1 MPRNVSALIPHRPR
15 IFLSAFFLF
24 CCGSHHLDL
33 CLPAAYSV
41 RVGQNENT
49 CAGSGLGQRP
59 LAVLDDYF
67 SVYLGCDIGLIPPG
81 QTVIVASPR
90 RECAEVLY
98 TDPFPVWMI
107 ITQSRCAISV
117 RDNLFK
123 TVGSLARAMGLA
135 NLRRPEFARQLV
147 LTVAR
152 TMGIRQRV
160 GSSSG
165 PILYCTT
172 DTLRM
177 HELHPCRRLL
187 LTDLPAVRESGM
199 LPGPWLE
206 HSIRVGTAFAVFQN
220 TKLVSLA
227 ATLPAPHL
235 SEKVAE
241 VSVPGTLE
249 EFRNQGCGRT
259 VVSHTTRAVLETG
272 RIPVYITS
280 DANLASQ
287 RTAAAVGYI
296 AYGWQFQIR
305 TLQS

>member
-1 MPRNVSALIPHRPR
+1 MSMPL
-15 IFLSAFFLF
+15 LF
-24 CCGSHHLDL
+24 CCVARSHLDHRS
-33 CLPAAYSV
+33 PPSYPV
-41 RVGQNENT
+41 RVGQHENT
-49 CAGSGLGQRP
+49 GAGSGLGEQP

-67 SVYLGCDIGLIPPG
+67 SAYLGCDIGLIPPG

-90 RECAEVLY
+90 RERAEAFY
-98 TDPFPVWMI
+98 TDSFPVWMI

-117 RDNLFK
+117 RNNLFK
-123 TVGSLARAMGLA
+123 TVGSFAKAMGLA

-147 LTVAR
+147 LTVAK
-152 TMGIRQRV
+152 TMGIHQRV

-177 HELHPCRRLL
+177 HQLHPCRRLL

-206 HSIRVGTAFAVFQN
+206 HSIHAGTAFAVFRD
-220 TKLVSLA
+220 TKLISLA

-235 SEKVAE
+235 SDKVAE

-259 VVSHTTRAVLETG
+259 VVSHTTKAVLETG
-272 RIPVYITS
+272 RIPVYTTS

-296 AYGWQFQIR
+296 EYGWQFQIR
-305 TLQS
+305 TPQS